1 MKDNQRFSWI
11 LYVNITLCV
20 LLVAALAKI
29 LVFSPKSLPKLQKF
43 KTLDSSNYPEDLD
56 NYRKQYM
63 RHLGNVTYLDYTG
76 AGVYPDQVIDQYREV
91 FTSRFP
97 YAEPSNSSLSSDKIV
112 KKARRDLLDFLG
124 TDEEHYSVIFLASAT
139 QALKLVGENF
149 PWTKKS
155 RFFYTRYNHNSVLG
169 IRKYAISHGAQFN
182 ATRSYESLLAI
193 ARNMTTPGVFK
204 HLLAMP
210 LQDNFAGTKPSK
222 EIMHEISHINGSFAI
237 IADAAAYLPT
247 NKLNLT
253 EYPFHAVVMSFYK
266 IFGFPNY
273 GALVVRNDF
282 AKHLVKTYYTS
293 NSAEFTQCE
302 NDDAKIL
309 DFPLGLEDDV
319 VVPENAYALSLGI
332 SFLENIGMDNINAHV
347 AKLTKKLYNGLA
359 EMHSLIYGNH
369 HLQDE
374 SLQGGIVSFNLL
386 HSDGQF
392 YGYASVVEDLSN
404 SGFHLR
410 GGCHCNPGACFN
422 ATGLREQEVKA
433 YFDKKTTCGD
443 KYDVIDGI
451 PLGAVRASLG
461 WASTEKDVDDFLE
474 YIRNNYIL

>member
-1 MKDNQRFSWI
+1 MKDYQRFSWI
-11 LYVNITLCV
+11 KFANLALCV

-29 LVFSPKSLPKLQKF
+29 LIFTPKSLPSLQDIEK
-43 KTLDSSNYPEDLD
+43 LDSSNYPAAL
-56 NYRKQYM
+56 NKYRKKFM
-63 RHLGNVTYLDYTG
+63 RHLGNATYLDYTG
-76 AGVYPDQVIDQYREV
+76 AGIYPDQVIEEYRDV
-91 FTSRFP
+91 FTNYCPMTEENGS
-97 YAEPSNSSLSSDKIV
+97 EMSSDEIV
-112 KKARRDLLDFLG
+112 KKARKDLLNFLG
-124 TDEEHYSVIFLASAT
+124 TDEDHYSVIFLASAT

-169 IRKYAISHGAQFN
+169 IRRYAVSHGAKFN

-193 ARNMTTPGVFK
+193 ARNMTVPGTFK

-210 LQDNFAGTKPSK
+210 LEDNFAGTKPSK
-222 EIMHEISHINGSFAI
+222 ELMYEISHINGSFAL

-253 EYPFHAVVMSFYK
+253 EYPFHAVDMSFYK

-282 AKHLVKTYYTS
+282 AEHLMKTYYTS
-293 NSAEFTQCE
+293 NSAEFAQSG
-302 NDDAKIL
+302 NNVAKIL
-309 DFPLGLEDDV
+309 DFPAGLEDDV
-319 VVPENAYALSLGI
+319 VTPENAYALSLGI
-332 SFLENIGMDNINAHV
+332 SFLEKIGMDNINAHV
-347 AKLTKKLYNGLA
+347 TKLTKKLYNGLA
-359 EMHSLIYGNH
+359 EMGAVIYGNH
-369 HLQDE
+369 HLGDD
-374 SLQGGIVSFNLL
+374 SLQGGIVAFNLVR
-386 HSDGQF
+386 SDGSF
-392 YGYASVVEDLSN
+392 FGYASVVEDLSN
-404 SGFHLR
+404 GGFHLR

-422 ATGLREQEVKA
+422 ATGLKEFEVKS

-443 KYDVIDGI
+443 KYDVVNGV

-474 YIRNNYIL
+474 YVRSNYIL